1 MFNDCRSTTSEV
13 QEEQSLER
21 RFEINL
27 NLAKKT
33 LKKKQ
38 NDERLLKDTT
48 MNQTPKA
55 KAPATTEL
63 DSPLTTILTNI
74 TRSLDRAHSL
84 LTPSKKNT
92 PTNSTPSVVQL
103 TACASKPP
111 IVQLTTSKPPPTTT
125 TTTTSPNDLQ
135 IQMLTKTVETFQLE
149 NERLR
154 NELSNKATTETR
166 TMTRKNSMSGIVID
180 NIEKMLTL
188 ERANGTVLVAVG
200 AIIFLIAF
208 KMFFTYEEANYGVH

>member
-1 MFNDCRSTTSEV
+1 
-13 QEEQSLER
+13 
-21 RFEINL
+21 
-27 NLAKKT
+27 
-33 LKKKQ
+33 
-38 NDERLLKDTT
+38 

-55 KAPATTEL
+55 KTPATTEL
-63 DSPLTTILTNI
+63 DSPLTTILANI

-92 PTNSTPSVVQL
+92 PTPSV
-103 TACASKPP
+103 
-111 IVQLTTSKPPPTTT
+111 VQLTTSKPSPTTT
-125 TTTTSPNDLQ
+125 TNTTSPNDLQ

-166 TMTRKNSMSGIVID
+166 TMTRKHSMSGIVID